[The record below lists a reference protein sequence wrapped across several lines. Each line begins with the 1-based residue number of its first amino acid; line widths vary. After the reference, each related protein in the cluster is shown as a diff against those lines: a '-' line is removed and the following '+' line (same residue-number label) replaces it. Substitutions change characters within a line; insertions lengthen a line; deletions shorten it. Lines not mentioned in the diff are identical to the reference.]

1 MQRLVRM
8 QLRLFSV
15 LKEAIG
21 ASVINVPA
29 DEVSSGLALQ
39 EWMIKT
45 YPNAAEH
52 VREARLARNQAYVS
66 WDEPLAPGDELAL
79 ITPVSG
85 G

>member
-1 MQRLVRM
+1 M

-21 ASVINVPA
+21 ASVIVVPA
-29 DEVSSGLALQ
+29 EEVRSGLALQ
-39 EWMIKT
+39 AWMIKT
-45 YPNAAEH
+45 YPNVAEH

-66 WDEPLAPGDELAL
+66 WEEPLEAGDELAL